1 MKMTPIDF
9 RKLIINQ
16 NYCTLIPYQ
25 ELNKYNR
32 VKYDG
37 KSYKCLLLMDFYNN
51 VLQTKNSKLTK
62 PFSPIEFIIKSTTG
76 LDLIRPDDKLFPII
90 YKNQMK

>member
-1 MKMTPIDF
+1 MTPIDF

-16 NYCTLIPYQ
+16 NYCTQIPYQ

-37 KSYKCLLLMDFYNN
+37 NFYKCLLLMDFYNN
-51 VLQTKNSKLTK
+51 FLKTKESKSTK
-62 PFSPIEFIIKSTTG
+62 PLSPIQFIIKSTTG
-76 LDLIRPDDKLFPII
+76 LDLIHPNNKMLTFI
-90 YKNQMK
+90 YKKQII

>member
-1 MKMTPIDF
+1 MKMTSIDF

-37 KSYKCLLLMDFYNN
+37 NFYKCLLLMDFYNQI
-51 VLQTKNSKLTK
+51 LQTKEIKSIK
-62 PFSPIEFIIKSTTG
+62 PLSQIQFIIKSTTG

>member
-1 MKMTPIDF
+1 MTPIDF

-16 NYCTLIPYQ
+16 NYCTQIPYQ

-32 VKYDG
+32 VNHGG
-37 KSYKCLLLMDFYNN
+37 KSYKCLLLMDYYNKI
-51 VLQTKNSKLTK
+51 VQTKNSKLTK

-76 LDLIRPDDKLFPII
+76 LDLIHPNNKMLTII
-90 YKNQMK
+90 YKKQMI